1 MTAHIGVAGVTAGHA
16 TNQAAGTGCTVILS
30 PRGAVASLDVR
41 GGAPGT
47 RETDILS
54 PFSTVGEIHAVLLTG
69 GSAFGLAAAD
79 GVVAFLEERGHGY
92 RTPFSLVPLVPAA
105 VIYDLGVGHPHVR
118 PRAEDGYQAAAA
130 ASAEIEEGS
139 VGVGTGATVGKIL
152 GEAGWMKGGFGV
164 ASVCLPG
171 GVTVTALTVVNAFG
185 DVLAEDGTVLAG
197 ARRGAGGSEAGGSE
211 AGEGPRAVGADQ
223 FLDTHRY
230 LLKLEEHPRFA
241 TAVEHT
247 TLSVVVTD
255 AKLDKTQCAQVA
267 RMAHDGLARAIAPVH
282 TPVDGDAVFVLSAGT
297 LDSNVFQLGAAAA
310 DAVAAG
316 IRRAVRLARG
326 RVGMPGLAGP

>member
-16 TNQAAGTGCTVILS
+16 TNQEAGTGCTVILA

-130 ASAEIEEGS
+130 ATAVIEEGS

-152 GEAGWMKGGFGV
+152 GDGGWMKGGFGV
-164 ASVCLPG
+164 ASVCLPA

-197 ARRGAGGSEAGGSE
+197 ARRSAAGSEAGG
-211 AGEGPRAVGADQ
+211 GPRAVSADQ
-223 FLDTHRY
+223 FLDTHSY
-230 LLKLEEHPRFA
+230 LLQLEEHPRFA

-297 LDSNVFQLGAAAA
+297 HGSNVFQLGAAAA

-326 RVGMPGLAGP
+326 RVGLPGLAGP

>member
-16 TNQAAGTGCTVILS
+16 TNQEAGTGCTVILA
-30 PRGAVASLDVR
+30 PRGTVASVDVR

-54 PFSTVGEIHAVLLTG
+54 PVSTVGEIHAVLLAG

-105 VIYDLGVGHPHVR
+105 VIYDLAVGHPHVR

-130 ASAEIEEGS
+130 AAAAIEEGS

-152 GEAGWMKGGFGV
+152 GQDGWMKGGFGV
-164 ASVCLPG
+164 ASVSLPG

-185 DVLAEDGTVLAG
+185 DVLAEDGSVLAG
-197 ARRGAGGSEAGGSE
+197 ARRAVSGSET
-211 AGEGPRAVGADQ
+211 GEGPRAVGADE
-223 FLDTHRY
+223 FLDSQRY
-230 LLKLEEHPRFA
+230 VLQLEEHQRFA

-282 TPVDGDAVFVLSAGT
+282 TPVDGDAVFVLSVGALG
-297 LDSNVFQLGAAAA
+297 SNVFQLGSAAA
-310 DAVAAG
+310 DAAAAG

-326 RVGMPGLAGP
+326 RAGIPGLGGP